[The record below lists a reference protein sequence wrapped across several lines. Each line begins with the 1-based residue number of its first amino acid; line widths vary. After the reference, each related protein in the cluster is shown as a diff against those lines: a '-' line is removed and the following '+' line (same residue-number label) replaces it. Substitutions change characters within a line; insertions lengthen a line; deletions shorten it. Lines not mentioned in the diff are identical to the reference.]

1 MLRTGKIIESS
12 DQMNEKQWNI
22 VLTVL
27 FITC

>member
-1 MLRTGKIIESS
+1 MLRTRKIIESS
-12 DQMNEKQWNI
+12 DEMNEKQWH